1 MASHITMPQSVPVSP
16 QPSPASGRVARR
28 IAAIENRTQPEV
40 LPATISLP
48 IATLPPENVIV
59 PPALAPTSSSSQL
72 PTPTSTTAAS
82 PSALS
87 VAAAVPTSPLTA
99 SLWGEDAALTTQGAA
114 LKLHTAMKGVGCNNK
129 EVFRLLADRSSEE
142 IKLIRQDFR
151 TLTGDSLTSWMKHNL
166 WGNHFK
172 QAMLLCLGDKINP
185 IDRDAQLLSLAMNR
199 AGTNENLVLDTL
211 YGKSDEHR
219 SAVAEHYEALTGET
233 LRDALKR
240 EHTGTREVFALAAY
254 DRGNITTADRIYAAT
269 RGLWNDYDAVYRALE
284 GKSPQELQ
292 SIQQEFAAVY
302 GKDLEEH
309 LESRMYM
316 WPRSLTKAKA
326 LLKSGHLLPEDN
338 IKLTLMGWTFLGY
351 GISPR
356 PIEESIAGLSDDER
370 QEVRLRY
377 AAKYGDLDQDLKS
390 KLGEYAYKDVTWCL
404 KHGELTEAQEL
415 HRAMRGMGA
424 DKNTLIEVL
433 EGKDLQ
439 ELYDLKAEYRDH
451 YGEELVWTIAKEFW
465 GDVGKQLVILAETG
479 KLSLADK
486 IYFATSGISYDKEA
500 IFKALQ
506 EATPEDRAALQE
518 TYKTKYKGNVS
529 KMLHSMWDSR
539 AVKRAELTLEHG
551 ELSFIQKLDVEMTG
565 LGADKRALYTAIESA
580 TPEERSSVLENYGM
594 MDRITD
600 ELSGKSRE
608 RVMLLLRQ
616 GTLNRSQ
623 KLYFAMEGWGTNEAL
638 IHSTLKDLL
647 PSERVAIQKEYRENY
662 GVDLLKELKKELGSR
677 DLAECVDALAQPPR
691 TLRERLERTQK
702 KVCRERGSGSARSR
716 VSDTI
721 VDAFSNAGFELDH
734 VVREYKH
741 LIREGSKMKLNGTFT
756 DEDANGIPDDVEVLL
771 NAKEVQVDDAT
782 DDYMVDKESISNKI
796 TSIATMT
803 AVATA
808 MAASAGTAT
817 PALIGIAAGT
827 AAATKVT
834 SRFITV
840 GDAYNATG
848 FDAAHDIVTGA
859 ASGASMAILGA
870 VSDAVT
876 AGIGLGAE
884 AAEGLTA
891 AGTTTGTASSAAT
904 SGAASQLSYEL
915 LRQKG
920 SDWMG
925 QTLGRKIFGK
935 VVLGGFQGAVSSS
948 INTAA
953 ESAMTDETWDQEFLD
968 SVKSIVS
975 DTGAAALSGA
985 QGWAMGSLTGQIGA
999 IASESVMVNLRIR
1012 MGERIGAGREFSD
1025 EELIEAGHD
1034 ILGDD
1039 AETMDAD
1046 GIKTAGYHKILSDL
1060 GDDYLKNTVEGK
1072 VLAASVSN
1080 AVSRSAATYP
1090 KTFANKLSSHRVW
1103 ENGFLTGI
1111 NEVLTGATTSAVRDI
1126 GLRTITA
1133 TAGIGADEAG
1143 IAGAQKV
1150 AMTNLVKRGL
1160 SASV

>member
-1 MASHITMPQSVPVSP
+1 MASHITMPPSPTVSP
-16 QPSPASGRVARR
+16 VAKPTTGLVARR
-28 IAAIENRTQPEV
+28 IAAIENGSRAEAVPATPTQPA
-40 LPATISLP
+40 AT
-48 IATLPPENVIV
+48 VD
-59 PPALAPTSSSSQL
+59 
-72 PTPTSTTAAS
+72 TAAFAAK
-82 PSALS
+82 PSALPVP
-87 VAAAVPTSPLTA
+87 VATSTSPRTPEMPPVTLRPDVPVLTPVPESPVTA
-99 SLWGEDAALTTQGAA
+99 SLWGEDATLTTQGAA
-114 LKLHTAMKGVGCNNK
+114 KRLHAAMKGVGCNHK
-129 EVFRLLADRSSEE
+129 EVFRTLNDRSSEE

-151 TLTGDSLTSWMKHNL
+151 TLTGDSLTSWMKQNL

-172 QAMLLCLGDKINP
+172 QAMLLCLGDKINRV
-185 IDRDAQLLSLAMNR
+185 DRDAQLLSLAMNR

-219 SAVAEHYEALTGET
+219 FAVADHYEALTGDS

-240 EHTGTREVFALAAY
+240 EHTGTQEVFALAAF

-284 GKSPQELQ
+284 GKSPQELATVQ
-292 SIQQEFAAVY
+292 AEFKEVY
-302 GKDLEEH
+302 GKNLEEH
-309 LESRMYM
+309 LEARMYM

-326 LLKSGHLLPEDN
+326 LLKNGCLLPEDT

-356 PIEESIAGLSDDER
+356 PIEEAIADLSDDER

-377 AAKYGDLDQDLKS
+377 AAKYGDLEQDLKA

-404 KHGELTEAQEL
+404 DHGDLTQAQKL

-424 DKNTLIEVL
+424 DKNTLIEIL
-433 EGKDLQ
+433 EGKNLQ
-439 ELYDLKAEYRDH
+439 ELYDLKAEYRAH

-479 KLSLADK
+479 ELSLSDK

-500 IFKALQ
+500 IFKVLQ
-506 EATPEDRAALQE
+506 EATPEERAELQE
-518 TYKTKYKGNVS
+518 AYKTKYKGDVS

-539 AVKRAELTLEHG
+539 AVRRAELTLEYG
-551 ELSFIQKLDVEMTG
+551 ELTFAQKLDVEMTG
-565 LGADKRALYTAIESA
+565 LGSDKRALYAAVESA
-580 TPEERSSVLENYGM
+580 SPEERAAVLEDYTM
-594 MDRITD
+594 MDRMTD
-600 ELSGKSRE
+600 ELSGKNRE

-616 GTLNRSQ
+616 GSLNRTQ
-623 KLYFAMEGWGTNEAL
+623 KLYFAMEGWGTNEAV
-638 IHSTLKDLL
+638 IHTTLKDLT
-647 PSERVAIQKEYRENY
+647 PAERIAIQKEYREGY

-677 DLAECVDALAQPPR
+677 DYAECVDALAPPAR
-691 TLRERLERTQK
+691 TLRERLERTQT
-702 KVCRERGSGSARSR
+702 KVCRERGSGTARSR

-721 VDAFSNAGFELDH
+721 IDAFSNAGFELDH

-741 LIREGSKMKLNGTFT
+741 LIREGSKMKLNGTFK

-782 DDYMVDKESISNKI
+782 DSYMVDKEAISNKI

-834 SRFITV
+834 TRFITV
-840 GDAYNATG
+840 GDAYNAMG

-859 ASGASMAILGA
+859 ASGTSMAVLGA

-884 AAEGLTA
+884 AAEGITA

-975 DTGAAALSGA
+975 DTGNAAVNGA
-985 QGWAMGSLTGQIGA
+985 HGWAMGSLTGQIGA

-1025 EELIEAGHD
+1025 E
-1034 ILGDD
+1034 
-1039 AETMDAD
+1039 
-1046 GIKTAGYHKILSDL
+1046 
-1060 GDDYLKNTVEGK
+1060 
-1072 VLAASVSN
+1072 
-1080 AVSRSAATYP
+1080 
-1090 KTFANKLSSHRVW
+1090 
-1103 ENGFLTGI
+1103 
-1111 NEVLTGATTSAVRDI
+1111 
-1126 GLRTITA
+1126 
-1133 TAGIGADEAG
+1133 
-1143 IAGAQKV
+1143 
-1150 AMTNLVKRGL
+1150 
-1160 SASV
+1160 

>member
-803 AVATA
+803 AVA
-808 MAASAGTAT
+808 
-817 PALIGIAAGT
+817 
-827 AAATKVT
+827 
-834 SRFITV
+834 
-840 GDAYNATG
+840 
-848 FDAAHDIVTGA
+848 
-859 ASGASMAILGA
+859 
-870 VSDAVT
+870 
-876 AGIGLGAE
+876 
-884 AAEGLTA
+884 
-891 AGTTTGTASSAAT
+891 
-904 SGAASQLSYEL
+904 
-915 LRQKG
+915 
-920 SDWMG
+920 
-925 QTLGRKIFGK
+925 
-935 VVLGGFQGAVSSS
+935 
-948 INTAA
+948 
-953 ESAMTDETWDQEFLD
+953 
-968 SVKSIVS
+968 
-975 DTGAAALSGA
+975 
-985 QGWAMGSLTGQIGA
+985 
-999 IASESVMVNLRIR
+999 
-1012 MGERIGAGREFSD
+1012 
-1025 EELIEAGHD
+1025 
-1034 ILGDD
+1034 
-1039 AETMDAD
+1039 
-1046 GIKTAGYHKILSDL
+1046 
-1060 GDDYLKNTVEGK
+1060 
-1072 VLAASVSN
+1072 
-1080 AVSRSAATYP
+1080 
-1090 KTFANKLSSHRVW
+1090 
-1103 ENGFLTGI
+1103 
-1111 NEVLTGATTSAVRDI
+1111 
-1126 GLRTITA
+1126 
-1133 TAGIGADEAG
+1133 
-1143 IAGAQKV
+1143 
-1150 AMTNLVKRGL
+1150 
-1160 SASV
+1160 